1 MEFSGMILT
10 ILLYV
15 EAYFIIGI
23 IAMYAGS
30 KKASKDVKRNRWIK
44 LAVYFFIVHSTL
56 VIILTKGPYFI
67 ILTSLVLLF
76 GLLEVM
82 HTFYRYSVKET
93 QKKQIKR
100 ILTTYTMVTIAMIF
114 FSLETSAQIVLYVYL
129 IVGVFDGF
137 SQLTGQLFGKHALA
151 KNISPNKTIEG
162 SIGGLIIALLSGL
175 LLRSFPEFSTGEA
188 LSFTFVICIGSLFGD
203 LMASYV
209 KRLYQIKD
217 FNKIIPGHGGFLD
230 RFDSFVGAGALY
242 QVILWLL

>member
-1 MEFSGMILT
+1 MILT
-10 ILLYV
+10 ILLYI

-30 KKASKDVKRNRWIK
+30 RNASRKEKQNRWIK
-44 LAVYFFIVHSTL
+44 LIVYFAIVHSLL
-56 VIILTKGPYFI
+56 VIILTEGPYFV
-67 ILTSLVLLF
+67 ILTTVVLLF
-76 GLLEVM
+76 GLLELI
-82 HTFYRYSVKET
+82 HTFYRYSVKDT

-100 ILTTYTMVTIAMIF
+100 ISAIYIITAIPMIF
-114 FSLETSAQIVLYVYL
+114 FSIETSAEIILYVYL

-151 KNISPNKTIEG
+151 KYISPNKTIEG

-175 LLRSFPEFSTGEA
+175 LLSPFPAFSMGEA
-188 LSFTFVICIGSLFGD
+188 LGFTVVVCIGSLFGD

-217 FNKIIPGHGGFLD
+217 FNKIIPGHGGCLD
-230 RFDSFVGAGALY
+230 RFDSFIGAGALC
-242 QVILWLL
+242 QVMIWFL